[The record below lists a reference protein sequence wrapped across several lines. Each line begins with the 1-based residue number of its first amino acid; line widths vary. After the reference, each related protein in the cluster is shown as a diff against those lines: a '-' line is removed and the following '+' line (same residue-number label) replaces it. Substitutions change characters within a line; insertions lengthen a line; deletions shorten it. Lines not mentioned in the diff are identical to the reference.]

1 MTPPRI
7 RVKHK
12 GFIGVLNIRVK
23 IWSRQ
28 VNYMLDTELITY
40 LSKLSK
46 IDLSDE
52 AKAKLVVEMSSIVDL
67 MDTMQEVEIDDSIN
81 LNGEG
86 MSMHDLREDEVVPS
100 FNREELLKNSAHNK
114 DGFFVVPRVVE

>member
-1 MTPPRI
+1 
-7 RVKHK
+7 
-12 GFIGVLNIRVK
+12 
-23 IWSRQ
+23 
-28 VNYMLDTELITY
+28 
-40 LSKLSK
+40 
-46 IDLSDE
+46 
-52 AKAKLVVEMSSIVDL
+52 MSSIVDL